1 LSNAVANPG
10 YEYWDD
16 FGPSGPPDG
25 WLFEP
30 SGLTT
35 ATQESE
41 IVYEGNYSAKLWW
54 TSTSTQEFKQFVP
67 VVGGELYDMSIY
79 YYDNDPN
86 GQIRLYCYW
95 LDSEDQVIGT
105 AISSPYSSDNAAWF
119 KFEILDLVAPV
130 DAVTFEFCVRMYD
143 ISGWIGS
150 ASVYVDKAELCGM
163 IPASPTPTMVPTEPP
178 TPEPT
183 ATNTPEPTSTN
194 TPEPT
199 MTFTPEPTATGTPI
213 VCLHDGDVNGD
224 GTVTPGDAQSAFMFY
239 LNCAELNPDHI
250 QYCSA
255 DFCGTGSIAPCD
267 GSVTPADAQGIMRE
281 YLGYAVPCTKR
292 ASASGITSARGLLKL
307 ENASAAH
314 QGEFVVGVMGTG
326 NPAPVSAIGLELT
339 YDPAEI
345 TFVSA
350 ERGTANPGWF
360 LFGGHETKPG
370 TVRIG
375 AVSLNSLPVGS
386 EGSLAMLRFTVKSLD
401 VQTTVPTIALGALTD
416 DLAGWEVQ
424 ALR

>member
-1 LSNAVANPG
+1 M
-10 YEYWDD
+10 
-16 FGPSGPPDG
+16 
-25 WLFEP
+25 FEP

-239 LNCAELNPDHI
+239 LNCAALNPDHI

-281 YLGYAVPCTKR
+281 YLGYAIPCTKR
-292 ASASGITSARGLLKL
+292 ATGAGANSGGALTLDVVRAAGQGELVVDVTVSASA
-307 ENASAAH
+307 
-314 QGEFVVGVMGTG
+314 V
-326 NPAPVSAIGLELT
+326 PVSAIGLELT
-339 YDPAEI
+339 YDRGKLS
-345 TFVSA
+345 FVRA
-350 ERGTANPGWF
+350 ERGTADPGWF
-360 LFGGHETKPG
+360 LFGAQEAKPG
-370 TVRIG
+370 TVVIG
-375 AVSLNSLPVGS
+375 AVSLNNLPSGS
-386 EGSLAMLRFTVKSLD
+386 VGSLAKLRFM
-401 VQTTVPTIALGALTD
+401 VQPSDGSTAAPAMALGSLTD
-416 DLAGWEVQ
+416 DLSGWEVRT
-424 ALR
+424 LH